1 MSVYPQLSNPDFYKI
16 SEEILAFWKAHEI
29 FEESISSREGQET
42 FTFYEGPPSANGTPG
57 IHHVMARTI
66 KDIFCRYQT
75 LKGKQVKR
83 KGGWDTHGLP
93 IELQVEKEL
102 GITKDDIGKK
112 ISVEDYN
119 KKCREAVMKFTDQW
133 NQLTEMMGY
142 WVDLQ
147 DPYIT
152 YKNDYIESLWFLLK
166 KLYDKGLLYK
176 GYTIQP
182 YSPAAGTGLS
192 SHELNQ
198 PGTYKE
204 IKDVSIVA
212 QFKVSDWNKWTHIS
226 KLSGLPFIEIS
237 GEELTITK
245 NLAEARSIFKL
256 YLSKVLRKETYLN
269 NDSDIKISLGG
280 KGIKAIIS
288 FSPTLADTVSLFAIP
303 SLLKSAIYI
312 NKEASY
318 KGEGSTYHYLINKLS
333 INGKLYFVKLV
344 VQQIGKAYW
353 LYDVALAEIQKS
365 WNSHITQIP
374 KSDDIDFPG
383 HRKDK
388 RFLSLII
395 TKNSTFFESIDGLQ
409 SEPFILAWTTTPWT
423 LPSNSA
429 LTVGKNIDYQL
440 IETFN
445 PYTHLPVSVFC
456 AKERVSAYFS
466 EAGKDQDLNV
476 YKSGDKI
483 IPWKVVLTCKGSE
496 LEGMEYEQ
504 LMDYVKPD
512 QPAFRVIL
520 GDFVTTED
528 GTGVVHTA
536 PTFGADDFRVAQQ
549 NGIPAIMVNGEDGKP
564 MPLVNKQGRFVKEVK
579 DYALE
584 PVKEQYLTD
593 VEKEHERRKQGREK
607 YLSVD
612 ERIGI
617 QLKTENKAFN
627 VQKFDHTYPHCWRTD
642 KPVLYYP
649 LDSWF
654 IKTTAVKDK
663 MIALNKQINWKP
675 ESTGTGRFG
684 NWLENLV
691 DWNLSRSR
699 YWGTPL
705 PIWRTEDGK
714 EEVCIGSVAQLVK
727 LVQLA
732 NLSDSITE
740 EQRSKNEDFLFA
752 AEPHPKSLSRGEGP
766 KMQMCNV
773 PLSSGEGLGVRSEVK
788 EPRTWLKYI
797 ATTDTRTWKNI
808 KNFAKENR
816 KNPTEAEDILWQA
829 VRNQVLGTKIRRQ
842 HGILDFIVDFV
853 SIPFKLVIEI
863 DGEYHLE
870 PFFKEYDQLRTEFLN
885 ANGFDVIRFTNDE
898 VIKDLPTVLQKIVT
912 KINLTKNLKSEFL
925 NSAPQPN
932 NVPGNEIKLD
942 LHRPFVD
949 HIILVS
955 PSGKPMTRELDLI
968 DVWFD
973 SGAMPYAQWHYPF
986 ENQEVFHKNFPADFI
1001 SEGVDQ
1007 TRGWFFTLHAIAAML
1022 SDDAE
1027 INNKLS
1033 PAFLNVVST
1042 GLVLDKNGEKMSKRT
1057 GNVVN
1062 PFEAI
1067 QKYGPDP
1074 VRWYLI
1080 TNSNPWDNL
1089 KFNLDGITEV
1099 RNKFFGTLSNTY
1111 NFFALY
1117 ANIDGYKVQENNR
1130 LPYSSLTEIDRWV
1143 LSKLNSLIAEVDS
1156 YYADYEPTK
1165 AGRAIQDFVCDHLS
1179 NWYVRLGRKRFWRG
1193 EMNENKQAAYETL
1206 QSCLLTVSKL
1216 MAPIAPF
1223 FGEWL
1228 YKALMDGLNEV
1239 SSVHIGLY
1247 PTVDKK
1253 AINPDLEAAM
1263 ELAQRT
1269 SSLVHSLRKT
1279 HKLKV
1284 RQPLQRMLVPLV
1296 SAEFKK
1302 QLASVEDL
1310 ILSEVNIKHLEYV
1323 DDASGLVEKSARP
1336 NFKKMGKSLGP
1347 KLKAFS
1353 ELITELTQNQINTYE
1368 KQGQLKV
1375 VLGGEELILMTDDL
1389 EIRSENIPG
1398 WVVASD
1404 AEITVAIDLS
1414 LTDEL
1419 KMEGIARDVVNRV
1432 QNQRKDMGLEVMDKI
1447 KIRFEKTSNNL
1458 ITKALESNREYIC
1471 IETQANSLEIVEASG
1486 LAQVLE
1492 FDELSIKF
1500 DIVKS

>member
-16 SEEILAFWKAHEI
+16 SEEILTFWKENEI
-29 FEESISSREGQET
+29 FEQSISSREGKET

-112 ISVEDYN
+112 ISVEEYN
-119 KKCREAVMKFTDQW
+119 QKCREAVMKFTDQW
-133 NQLTEMMGY
+133 NELTEMMGY
-142 WVDLQ
+142 WVDLE

-152 YKNDYIESLWFLLK
+152 YKNEYIESLWFLLK

-204 IKDVSIVA
+204 VKDVSIVA

-226 KLSGLPFIEIS
+226 KLPGLPFIEIS
-237 GEELTITK
+237 GEELTFTK
-245 NLAEARSIFKL
+245 NLVEARYIFRV
-256 YLSKVLRKETYLN
+256 YLSNVLRKETYLN
-269 NDSDIKISLGG
+269 NDSNIKIGLGG
-280 KGIKAIIS
+280 KGIKEIIS

-374 KSDDIDFPG
+374 KSDDVDFPG

-388 RFLSLII
+388 RFLSLIT
-395 TKNSTFFESIDGLQ
+395 TKNSTFFEIINGLQ

-466 EAGKDQDLNV
+466 EAGKDHELNS

-483 IPWKVVLTCKGSE
+483 IPWKIVFTSKGSE
-496 LEGMEYEQ
+496 LEGIEYEQ
-504 LMDYVKPD
+504 LMPYV
-512 QPAFRVIL
+512 QPLLDSSLPLAEGRGGAFRVIL

-549 NGIPAIMVNGEDGKP
+549 NGIPPIMVSGEDGKP
-564 MPLVNKQGRFVKEVK
+564 VPLVNKQGRFVKEVK

-593 VEKEHERRKQGREK
+593 VEKENERRKQGREK

-654 IKTTAVKDK
+654 IKTTNVKDK

-705 PIWRTEDGK
+705 PIWKAKADTKLKCVGSIEELKQYGWFYFDGK
-714 EEVCIGSVAQLVK
+714 FNEAFEKELNIIDQTRFFSGSIGDQDDYSSFPIHLKYRNTIFRNFDIDGKFRNGKFSIEELDDLFFTYPGF
-727 LVQLA
+727 
-732 NLSDSITE
+732 LSSILKTASSIVDSI
-740 EQRSKNEDFLFA
+740 
-752 AEPHPKSLSRGEGP
+752 
-766 KMQMCNV
+766 
-773 PLSSGEGLGVRSEVK
+773 
-788 EPRTWLKYI
+788 
-797 ATTDTRTWKNI
+797 
-808 KNFAKENR
+808 
-816 KNPTEAEDILWQA
+816 
-829 VRNQVLGTKIRRQ
+829 
-842 HGILDFIVDFV
+842 
-853 SIPFKLVIEI
+853 
-863 DGEYHLE
+863 
-870 PFFKEYDQLRTEFLN
+870 
-885 ANGFDVIRFTNDE
+885 
-898 VIKDLPTVLQKIVT
+898 
-912 KINLTKNLKSEFL
+912 
-925 NSAPQPN
+925 
-932 NVPGNEIKLD
+932 D
-942 LHRPFVD
+942 LHRPFIDKIVFVED
-949 HIILVS
+949 SENFSQVYF
-955 PSGKPMTRELDLI
+955 RESDLI

-1022 SDDAE
+1022 SDDSE
-1027 INNKLS
+1027 INNALS

-1062 PFEAI
+1062 PFDAI
-1067 QKYGPDP
+1067 RKYGPDP
-1074 VRWYLI
+1074 VRWYMI

-1099 RNKFFGTLSNTY
+1099 RNKFFGTLANTY

-1117 ANIDGYKVQENNR
+1117 ANIDSYNYSLENEVPHSKR
-1130 LPYSSLTEIDRWV
+1130 PALDRWI
-1143 LSKLNSLIAEVDS
+1143 LSKLIVLENEVDKF
-1156 YYADYEPTK
+1156 YADYEPTK

-1179 NWYVRLGRKRFWRG
+1179 NWYVRLGRKRFWKG
-1193 EMNENKQAAYETL
+1193 EMTESKQAAYDTL
-1206 QSCLLTVSKL
+1206 SFCLGRISQL
-1216 MAPIAPF
+1216 MSPIAPF

-1228 YKALMDGLNEV
+1228 YRSLTANDVNAFN
-1239 SSVHIGLY
+1239 SVHLTYFQALDEQNIEPNLL
-1247 PTVDKK
+1247 
-1253 AINPDLEAAM
+1253 NSM

-1269 SSLVHSLRKT
+1269 TSLVHSLRKN

-1284 RQPLQRMLVPLV
+1284 RQPLGRMLIPVPFSGFVDILEPV
-1296 SAEFKK
+1296 K
-1302 QLASVEDL
+1302 DL
-1310 ILSEVNIKHLEYV
+1310 ILNEVNIKAIEFI
-1323 DDASGLVEKSARP
+1323 DDASGLVEKSAKP
-1336 NFKKMGKSLGP
+1336 NFKKLGKALGP
-1347 KLKAFS
+1347 KLRAFS
-1353 ELITELTQNQINTYE
+1353 ELVTELSQSQINDYE
-1368 KQGQLKV
+1368 RNGELKV
-1375 VLGGEELILMTDDL
+1375 VLEGVEMTLVTDDL

-1414 LTDEL
+1414 LTEEL

-1432 QNQRKDMGLEVMDKI
+1432 QNHRKDMGLEVLDRISLK
-1447 KIRFEKTSNNL
+1447 FEKTTNDL
-1458 ITKALESNREYIC
+1458 VTKALEANKEYIC
-1471 IETQANSLEIVEASG
+1471 VETQANSLEIVEASG
-1486 LAQVLE
+1486 LTQVLE
-1492 FDELSIKF
+1492 LDELSINF

>member
-1 MSVYPQLSNPDFYKI
+1 MSQYPQLSNPDFYKI
-16 SEEILAFWKAHEI
+16 SEDILKWWKEEEI
-29 FEESISSREGQET
+29 FEKSISTREGNET

-119 KKCREAVMKFTDQW
+119 QKCREAVMKFTDQW
-133 NQLTEMMGY
+133 NELTEMMGY
-142 WVDLQ
+142 WVDLN
-147 DPYIT
+147 DPYVT

-212 QFKVSDWNKWTHIS
+212 QFKVRWNEKS
-226 KLSGLPFIEIS
+226 EFLYSPLLPF
-237 GEELTITK
+237 EE
-245 NLAEARSIFKL
+245 R
-256 YLSKVLRKETYLN
+256 
-269 NDSDIKISLGG
+269 
-280 KGIKAIIS
+280 
-288 FSPTLADTVSLFAIP
+288 
-303 SLLKSAIYI
+303 
-312 NKEASY
+312 
-318 KGEGSTYHYLINKLS
+318 
-333 INGKLYFVKLV
+333 
-344 VQQIGKAYW
+344 
-353 LYDVALAEIQKS
+353 
-365 WNSHITQIP
+365 
-374 KSDDIDFPG
+374 
-383 HRKDK
+383 
-388 RFLSLII
+388 
-395 TKNSTFFESIDGLQ
+395 LQ
-409 SEPFILAWTTTPWT
+409 EVYILAWTTTPWT

-440 IETFN
+440 IETYN
-445 PYTHLPVSVFC
+445 PYTHLLVSVVC
-456 AKERVSAYFS
+456 AKDRVASYFP
-466 EAGKDQDLNV
+466 EAGKDQDLSS
-476 YKSGDKI
+476 YKPGDKI
-483 IPWKVVLTCKGSE
+483 IPWKVVAECKGSD
-496 LEGMEYEQ
+496 LEGIEYEQ
-504 LMDYVKPD
+504 LMPYVQPD
-512 QPAFRVIL
+512 QSAFRIIL

-549 NGIPAIMVNGEDGKP
+549 NGIPAIMITGEDGKP
-564 MPLVNKQGRFVKEVK
+564 MPLVNKQGRFVKEVT
-579 DYALE
+579 DFALE

-593 VEKEHERRKQGREK
+593 AEKEHERHKQGREK

-617 QLKTENKAFN
+617 MLKTENKAFN

-714 EEVCIGSVAQLVK
+714 EELCIGSVHELVDA
-727 LVQLA
+727 LEHAIGSGV
-732 NLSDSITE
+732 LSNE
-740 EQRSKNEDFLFA
+740 ELEKNTDFLRRA
-752 AEPHPKSLSRGEGP
+752 GSHPKSRPHPSPLQWRGSKAGEGLEQP
-766 KMQMCNV
+766 DGAIT
-773 PLSSGEGLGVRSEVK
+773 PLSSGEGSGVRSH
-788 EPRTWLKYI
+788 TWKDFI
-797 ATTDTRTWKNI
+797 ATTEPHTWKYT
-808 KNFAKENR
+808 KEFARENR

-829 VRNQVLGTKIRRQ
+829 VRNEQLGFKIRRQ
-842 HGILDFIVDFV
+842 HTIAGFIADFACVTAG
-853 SIPFKLVIEI
+853 LVIEL
-863 DGEYHLE
+863 DGEYHSE
-870 PFFKEYDQLRTEFLN
+870 TEFKAYDSQRTSFL
-885 ANGFDVIRFTNDE
+885 GEYGYKVIRFSNQQIINALEDVLESLKRELEERPHPKSLSQGEGLEQPLHSISPFSPAEGPGDE
-898 VIKDLPTVLQKIVT
+898 I
-912 KINLTKNLKSEFL
+912 
-925 NSAPQPN
+925 
-932 NVPGNEIKLD
+932 D

-949 HIILVS
+949 DIILVS
-955 PSGKPMTRELDLI
+955 PSGKAMQRESDLI

-986 ENQEVFHKNFPADFI
+986 ENQETFHKSFPADFI

-1007 TRGWFFTLHAIAAML
+1007 TRGWFFTLHAIASML
-1022 SDDAE
+1022 SDDEE
-1027 INNKLS
+1027 INGQLS
-1033 PAFLNVVST
+1033 PAFKNVVST

-1067 QKYGPDP
+1067 RKYGPDP

-1099 RNKFFGTLSNTY
+1099 RNKFFGTLANTY

-1117 ANIDGYKVQENNR
+1117 ANIDGYNYSAENAV
-1130 LPYSSLTEIDRWV
+1130 PYWKRPALDRWI
-1143 LSKLNSLIAEVDS
+1143 LSKLIVLEKEVDG

-1165 AGRAIQDFVCDHLS
+1165 AGRAIQDFVCDQLS
-1179 NWYVRLGRKRFWRG
+1179 NWYVRLGRKRFWKG
-1193 EMNENKQAAYETL
+1193 EMTESKQAAYDTL
-1206 QSCLLTVSKL
+1206 SFCLGRISQL
-1216 MAPIAPF
+1216 MSPIAPF
-1223 FGEWL
+1223 FADWL
-1228 YKALMDGLNEV
+1228 YRSLSSNEP
-1239 SSVHIGLY
+1239 SSVESIHLTYFKSPDDEHIEHSLL
-1247 PTVDKK
+1247 
-1253 AINPDLEAAM
+1253 NSM
-1263 ELAQRT
+1263 EVAQRT
-1269 SSLVHSLRKT
+1269 TSLVHSLRKN

-1284 RQPLQRMLVPLV
+1284 RQPLGRMLIPLPFPGFIEAIEPV
-1296 SAEFKK
+1296 K
-1302 QLASVEDL
+1302 DL
-1310 ILSEVNIKHLEYV
+1310 ILNEVNIKIIEFI
-1323 DDASGLVEKSARP
+1323 DDASGLVEKSAKP
-1336 NFKKMGKSLGP
+1336 NFKKLGKALGP

-1353 ELITELTQNQINTYE
+1353 ELVTDLTQEQINDYE
-1368 KQGQLKV
+1368 RSGKLKV
-1375 VLGGEELILMTDDL
+1375 VLEGQEMTLLTDDL

-1432 QNQRKDMGLEVMDKI
+1432 QNQRKDMGLEVLDRISLK
-1447 KIRFEKTSNNL
+1447 FEKTTNDL
-1458 ITKALESNREYIC
+1458 VTKALEANKEYIC
-1471 IETQANSLEIVEASG
+1471 VETQADSLEIVGSG
-1486 LAQVLE
+1486 SLANLLE
-1492 FDELSIKF
+1492 LDEVSLTFEVEKA
-1500 DIVKS
+1500 